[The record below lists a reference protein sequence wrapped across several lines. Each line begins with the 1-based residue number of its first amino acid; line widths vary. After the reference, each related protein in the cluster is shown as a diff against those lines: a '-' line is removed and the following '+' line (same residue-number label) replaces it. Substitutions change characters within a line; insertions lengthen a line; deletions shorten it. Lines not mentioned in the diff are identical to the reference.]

1 MCWSLPVLASL
12 WILIGE
18 YVLSNWRSTLAT
30 VSISSLYFLMIGKSA
45 IKNGVKQIRNNLNT
59 DIDFLDLFALPIE
72 DGIFFLITN
81 LIIVLQLSIFDK
93 AWIILDTFPAL
104 VQNTV
109 NEFSNIRKKRLLAEI
124 IELSM
129 SITYVKYFI
138 RSLLLSA
145 SIFPQEYLRAYEAA
159 LTRLKKRWYLFY
171 IASFA
176 LPILIKQDLI
186 VLGIFGGST
195 DDLID
200 EASSNE
206 EAINNLKM
214 MTEWLD
220 IVYDELDNDSRQ
232 DSLCLTELRRK
243 CQSKTIISFL
253 DPEKAKQIHHFLQK
267 RVPNE
272 AYDSFL
278 LLSTVVH
285 RIPRYPFDELLR
297 GYYWDT
303 ERLKQTVNENRQ
315 NVKGKTIIQNVDEL
329 IQYFRWVGGCTG
341 DKFVWDILSYENSNI
356 VDRTDCIQKRCEIL
370 AKSNDLGVSIVLI
383 NAARDI
389 RKDAEKYG
397 RVYIPVEWF
406 HEQNPIQFKILNID
420 SSDLVQ
426 PSPSHLSDLLAAFSA
441 KSDVNLDCFPYATY
455 TSQLLDIAEKFY
467 HESIEGIQDL
477 PTSVRRP
484 FRLMIEITREFGH
497 ELLKYDLSAYSS
509 QNYYWRGKLSKKKL
523 LWTAIKVLWGP
534 S

>member
-1 MCWSLPVLASL
+1 
-12 WILIGE
+12 
-18 YVLSNWRSTLAT
+18 
-30 VSISSLYFLMIGKSA
+30 MIIENSA
-45 IKNGVKQIRNNLNT
+45 IKNGVKQITNSLNT
-59 DIDFLDLFALPIE
+59 DTDFLDLFAVPIE

-104 VQNTV
+104 VQNTI
-109 NEFSNIRKKRLLAEI
+109 NEFSNSRKKRILAEI

-138 RSLLLSA
+138 RSLLLPA
-145 SIFPQEYLRAYEAA
+145 SIFPQEYIHAFETS
-159 LTRLKKRWYLFY
+159 LTKFKKRWKLFY
-171 IASFA
+171 FASFPV
-176 LPILIKQDLI
+176 PILIKQDVI
-186 VLGIFGGST
+186 VLGSFGGST

-214 MTEWLD
+214 MAEWFD
-220 IVYDELDNDSRQ
+220 IVYDDLDNDSRQ
-232 DSLCLTELRRK
+232 DRLCLTELREK

-253 DPEKAKQIHHFLQK
+253 DPEKAKQIQHFLQE

-278 LLSTVVH
+278 ILSTVVH

-297 GYYWDT
+297 GYNWDI
-303 ERLKQTVNENRQ
+303 ERLKSTVNENSQ
-315 NVKGKTIIQNVDEL
+315 NVKGKMIIQNVDEL

-341 DKFVWDILSYENSNI
+341 DKLVWDVMSYENSNM
-356 VDRTDCIQKRCEIL
+356 VDRTDDLKKRSEIL

-406 HEQNPIQFKILNID
+406 HEQNPIKFRILNIN

-426 PSPSHLSDLLAAFSA
+426 PSPSHLSDLLEAFSV

-455 TSQLLDIAEKFY
+455 TSQLLDIAENFY
-467 HESIEGIQDL
+467 HESIGGIQDL

-484 FRLMIEITREFGH
+484 FRLVIEIVREFGH
-497 ELLKYDLSAYSS
+497 ELLKYDLSAYSGK
-509 QNYYWRGKLSKKKL
+509 NYHWRGKLSKRKL
-523 LWTAIKVLWGP
+523 LWIAIKVLWGP
-534 S
+534 SWQ